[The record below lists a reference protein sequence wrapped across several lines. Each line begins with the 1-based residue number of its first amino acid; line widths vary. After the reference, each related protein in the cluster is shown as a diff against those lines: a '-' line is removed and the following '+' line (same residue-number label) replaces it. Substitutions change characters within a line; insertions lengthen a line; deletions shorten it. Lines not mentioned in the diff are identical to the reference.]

1 MTADL
6 SVFDNVGLVAAIIA
20 VFVAQFLKPFA
31 EWARTRRARPSLA
44 LASGGFP
51 SSHSA
56 LVAALAAGTGC
67 QVGLADP
74 GFGCAVVLA
83 LVVMYD
89 AMGVRRQAGRHAAA
103 INSLVSGLPSSTSR
117 ERLMATA
124 TGARQSA
131 ASEIGALLG
140 EDEDVALL
148 TSAGTAAIASGGGD
162 ADAAY
167 GGAELP
173 DLHAGFRD
181 FARAIQEKPLREHIG
196 HTPVQVL
203 AGMGLG
209 VFIGVACGKFI
220 GW

>member
-6 SVFDNVGLVAAIIA
+6 SVFDNVGLVAAVIA

-89 AMGVRRQAGRHAAA
+89 AMGVRRQAGRLAAPSFRK
-103 INSLVSGLPSSTSR
+103 NSDR
-117 ERLMATA
+117 
-124 TGARQSA
+124 
-131 ASEIGALLG
+131 
-140 EDEDVALL
+140 
-148 TSAGTAAIASGGGD
+148 
-162 ADAAY
+162 
-167 GGAELP
+167 
-173 DLHAGFRD
+173 
-181 FARAIQEKPLREHIG
+181 
-196 HTPVQVL
+196 
-203 AGMGLG
+203 
-209 VFIGVACGKFI
+209 
-220 GW
+220 

>member
-6 SVFDNVGLVAAIIA
+6 SVFDNVGLVAAVIA

-103 INSLVSGLPSSTSR
+103 INSLVSGLPSSTSTSR

-148 TSAGTAAIASGGGD
+148 TSATD

-173 DLHAGFRD
+173 DLQAGFRD

>member
-103 INSLVSGLPSSTSR
+103 INSLVSGLPS
-117 ERLMATA
+117 
-124 TGARQSA
+124 
-131 ASEIGALLG
+131 
-140 EDEDVALL
+140 
-148 TSAGTAAIASGGGD
+148 
-162 ADAAY
+162 
-167 GGAELP
+167 
-173 DLHAGFRD
+173 D

-209 VFIGVACGKFI
+209 VFIGVACGKFV